1 MSHLDNRYN
10 LFWFILHIQV
20 SINFMKY
27 KLDHL
32 NSPDFKSLRLFTEF
46 EIEYKLL
53 HICCQALRDWYPLQ
67 SHHRPFS
74 HLLLICKCA
83 KLTSLSIKIKT
94 TLAKEE
100 IGQILRFVCKH
111 EEHKYTNGSSMNL
124 HYGPLQVL
132 KIIQGAI
139 SSKVE
144 YLPRIPL
151 HTPFLSGEFQS
162 KIFST
167 EKGFWNDF
175 YFLTLAQV
183 LAKH

>member
-1 MSHLDNRYN
+1 MAIKQFFST
-10 LFWFILHIQV
+10 F
-20 SINFMKY
+20 SKY
-27 KLDHL
+27 ITLLYKSTAVANTKLSPIVHENYL
-32 NSPDFKSLRLFTEF
+32 NV
-46 EIEYKLL
+46 
-53 HICCQALRDWYPLQ
+53 IC
-67 SHHRPFS
+67 F

-111 EEHKYTNGSSMNL
+111 EEQKYTNGSSMNL

-183 LAKH
+183 LAKQ